1 MKTRMLPVDQQIK
14 ARLRVLSLDAAPAL
28 RAGLMPVLHI
38 MEIADLGSALARL
51 EPEDARN

>member
-1 MKTRMLPVDQQIK
+1 MKPQPTIEQRIR
-14 ARLRVLSLDAAPAL
+14 ARLRVLSLDAAPAM

-51 EPEDARN
+51 EGEHQRN

>member
-1 MKTRMLPVDQQIK
+1 MRAQPTIQQRIR
-14 ARLRVLSLDAAPAL
+14 ARLRVLSLDAAPAM

-51 EPEDARN
+51 EDESERN

>member
-1 MKTRMLPVDQQIK
+1 MKPQLTIPQRIQV
-14 ARLRVLSLDAAPAL
+14 RLRVLSMDAAPAL
-28 RAGLMPVLHI
+28 QAGLMPVLHI